1 MKRVLILLSFVMMVI
16 LGGCGENESPQELV
30 IKNYLIEDGVENID
44 CWMKEI
50 KEKFSND
57 EITKLVDIISKI
69 EGNPSAG
76 LEIFNEGEIV
86 LKIMTIDSICKNK

>member
-1 MKRVLILLSFVMMVI
+1 MKRVLILLSFVMMVM

-57 EITKLVDIISKI
+57 EITKFADLTSKAKDD
-69 EGNPSAG
+69 PSAG
-76 LEIFNEGEIV
+76 LELFNEGEIF
-86 LKIMTIDSICKNK
+86 LKIMAIDSICKNK